1 MSINRLSARRTIPV
15 CDRRAAIQCWRG
27 PELVSAKVASF
38 HNTSLVSGVD
48 ESPFA
53 DIAITNSSRGESGFE
68 RILERSRAK
77 KQSYDEPSRT
87 REQSAEVLLPGASQK
102 APTLT
107 SPPAPDV
114 DSRATAERTKSE
126 GRLPDLSMGNAKGIQ
141 YIQIQEDTTN
151 DMQKLHSALESEFQS
166 LSRQTIEM
174 LSKPSQNQS
183 DILSA
188 LSQMNQWNEFL
199 SSVTAGLTSTSDFRR
214 TNPQYPPSQFMSNI
228 TYDSADIVNQLLFH
242 ILNGS
247 SLLPNEE
254 VRAYK
259 LAMKAWSGVYH
270 PQSGD
275 NCEEV
280 LERFGSKF
288 GGDMVH
294 MPTLD
299 DYKTILRAHYMST
312 SSGFTFTRN
321 KAFCPG
327 EKAMGVSNFVSS
339 LYAAGDNYLKPD
351 VEFYSLVIASVR
363 NTLLDWQ
370 GRRRLLEIKHEQL
383 EKDLAVDLM
392 DVLATLEDTLAED
405 LNSNSVD
412 VMRWRDVIRSYA
424 DALAVL
430 SNIDRGGNK
439 SLAVSTLTKLEDL
452 TSAHSD
458 KISESLTQSSFDA
471 AVHDGIK
478 RHIEEAYYSSMT
490 TGLNIARQ
498 SGYFS
503 GFDAS
508 VSNARAAE
516 DIFQRMNRRASVAG
530 DPLFPSPAFRHYQAL
545 IQCWCEC
552 LRGRYSDDSSNEAL
566 VELDELPHVRAHRLL
581 SELEKRHDDGQ
592 SVDGA
597 IYSDLMWAWSQL
609 SNWPGVYKQQKFM
622 FSVDGI
628 EDLLHRT
635 MGRYEEGKVHFHDRN
650 TVTKMFDMCFRYN
663 SQLQPRSREDLM
675 NRSLNLLGD
684 MEGWYQSSGGK
695 LAQPSDFTF
704 ALVLKSV
711 ANSGV
716 ESSSSIA
723 QSLLTKMQDFGQQ
736 PTQRHYLA
744 VMRAYSRLGPKGD
757 VKEPQKVE
765 EILRNV
771 IEQYQNNNDVKPT
784 TALYTACIAAYGG
797 SRKYNSVSKVM
808 ELFLELQILYKET
821 GDKDFMPDG
830 QLYGVV
836 IDAISQ
842 ARSNDDASLR
852 FAIKLL
858 DEMETRH
865 DAGELELGPNRFSYT
880 NILRAISRMKEPDID
895 FAEDLVRRME
905 DRSERMDYNGVRPDS
920 VTYTALIQVLSANG
934 QSVDRAVGWL
944 KEMERK
950 HRAGNEACKPNR
962 VTFTALINCWR
973 RSGKPEAGKEAERL
987 VERMEKEFE
996 EGDLDMKPDD
1006 FVYAS
1011 ACDAWARSKSPDKA
1025 ERTWGLYRRMK
1036 RHYRDG
1042 NLEAKPNNVVIGS
1055 IIKACGYTR
1064 GSEETKQ
1071 RALKVLLQCMKE
1083 LKTNKDLDAS
1093 PMIYR
1098 VLLNAVKALVADD
1111 SKRRPITGTIFETA
1125 CRDGK
1130 VDSSVLMALENAQP
1144 ELYLKLPHEAQ
1155 EKIIPSGWS
1164 RNITTAAN

>member
-1 MSINRLSARRTIPV
+1 MSASRLSSRRAIPV
-15 CDRRAAIQCWRG
+15 CARRAAIQCIQCWQWG
-27 PELVSAKVASF
+27 PELASAKLASF
-38 HNTSLVSGVD
+38 HSTSLVSGGD

-53 DIAITNSSRGESGFE
+53 DIAVANKSHGESGFE
-68 RILERSRAK
+68 GILERSRAN
-77 KQSYDEPSRT
+77 QSYGGTSRTT
-87 REQSAEVLLPGASQK
+87 REQSAELQSFGASRK

-107 SPPAPDV
+107 SPPASDV
-114 DSRATAERTKSE
+114 DSRATAGRTKRE
-126 GRLPDLSMGNAKGIQ
+126 GRLPDLSTGDAKGMQ

-166 LSRQTIEM
+166 LTRKTVEM
-174 LSKPSQNQS
+174 LSKPSRNQS
-183 DILSA
+183 DIDSA
-188 LSQMNQWNEFL
+188 LSQMDQWNAFL
-199 SSVTAGLTSTSDFRR
+199 SSVTAGLMSNSDFRR
-214 TNPQYPPSQFMSNI
+214 ANPQYPPSQFMSNI
-228 TYDSADIVNQLLFH
+228 TYDSADYVNQLLYH
-242 ILNGS
+242 ILSGS
-247 SLLPNEE
+247 SLLPDEE

-288 GGDMVH
+288 GGDMVR
-294 MPTLD
+294 MPTLE
-299 DYKTILRAHYMST
+299 DYKTILRAHHMST
-312 SSGFTFTRN
+312 SSGFTFIRN

-370 GRRRLLEIKHEQL
+370 GRRRMLEIKHEQL

-392 DVLATLEDTLAED
+392 DVLATLEGALAEE
-405 LNSNSVD
+405 LKSNSVD
-412 VMRWRDVIRSYA
+412 LRGWRDVLRSYA

-430 SNIDRGGNK
+430 SSIDRGGNE

-458 KISESLTQSSFDA
+458 KISESVTQSNLGA
-471 AVHDGIK
+471 TAHDDMK
-478 RHIEEAYYSSMT
+478 RYIEEAYYSSIA
-490 TGLNIARQ
+490 TGLNIARH
-498 SGYFS
+498 SGHFS

-508 VSNARAAE
+508 LSNALAAE
-516 DIFQRMNRRASVAG
+516 EIFQRMHRRAAADG
-530 DPLFPSPAFRHYQAL
+530 HPLFPTPAVRHYQAL

-552 LRGRYSDDSSNEAL
+552 LRGRYSDASSNEAL
-566 VELDELPHVRAHRLL
+566 LELDELPHMRAHRLL
-581 SELEKRHDDGQ
+581 RELEEKHDGGQ
-592 SVDGA
+592 SMDGTV
-597 IYSDLMWAWSQL
+597 YTDLLWAWSQL
-609 SNWPGVYKQQKFM
+609 GNWPGVYKQQRLM
-622 FSVDGI
+622 FAIDGI

-635 MGRYEEGKVHFHDRN
+635 MDRYEEGKVHFHDRN

-663 SQLQPRSREDLM
+663 AQLQPRSREELM
-675 NRSLNLLGD
+675 NRSLKLLED
-684 MEGWYQSSGGK
+684 MEGWYQRSGGE
-695 LAQPSDFTF
+695 LAQPSNFTY

-723 QSLLTKMQDFGQQ
+723 QSLLTKMQDFGHQ

-744 VMRAYSRLGPKGD
+744 VMRSYSRLGPKGD

-771 IEQYQNNNDVKPT
+771 VEQYQNNNDVKPT

-797 SRKYNSVSKVM
+797 SRKYNSVSKVT
-808 ELFLELQILYKET
+808 ELFLELQTLYKET

-842 ARSNDDASLR
+842 AKRNDDASLQ

-858 DEMETRH
+858 DEMETRY
-865 DAGELELGPNRFSYT
+865 DAGELELGPNRYSYT
-880 NILRAISRMKEPDID
+880 NLLRAISRMKVPDID
-895 FAEDLVRRME
+895 FAENLVRRME
-905 DRSERMDYNGVRPDS
+905 KRSERTDGEGVHPDS
-920 VTYTALIQVLSANG
+920 VTYTSLIQVLSVNG

-950 HRAGNEACKPNR
+950 HRAGNVACKPNR

-973 RSGKPEAGKEAERL
+973 RSGRPEAGKEAERL

-996 EGDLDMKPDD
+996 EGDLDMKPDS

-1036 RHYRDG
+1036 RHYKDG
-1042 NLEAKPNNVVIGS
+1042 NLEAKPNNIVVSLSKISPRSSARRGVYS
-1055 IIKACGYTR
+1055 QLFVTR
-1064 GSEETKQ
+1064 
-1071 RALKVLLQCMKE
+1071 
-1083 LKTNKDLDAS
+1083 LDQS
-1093 PMIYR
+1093 
-1098 VLLNAVKALVADD
+1098 
-1111 SKRRPITGTIFETA
+1111 
-1125 CRDGK
+1125 
-1130 VDSSVLMALENAQP
+1130 
-1144 ELYLKLPHEAQ
+1144 
-1155 EKIIPSGWS
+1155 
-1164 RNITTAAN
+1164 

>member
-1 MSINRLSARRTIPV
+1 MSINRFSARRAIPV
-15 CDRRAAIQCWRG
+15 CDRRAALQSLQL
-27 PELVSAKVASF
+27 ESAKVASF
-38 HNTSLVSGVD
+38 HSTSLVSSGE

-53 DIAITNSSRGESGFE
+53 NIARLNNRRGESGFE
-68 RILERSRAK
+68 EILERSRAK
-77 KQSYDEPSRT
+77 QSNADGPSRT
-87 REQSAEVLLPGASQK
+87 RQKSAASKK
-102 APTLT
+102 APTPLA

-114 DSRATAERTKSE
+114 DSRAKTKRTKSE
-126 GRLPDLSMGNAKGIQ
+126 GRVPDLSTGNAEGIH
-141 YIQIQEDTTN
+141 YIQIQEDTTD

-166 LSRQTIEM
+166 LSRKTIEL
-174 LSKPSQNQS
+174 LSEPIQNQS
-183 DILSA
+183 DIHSA
-188 LSQMNQWNEFL
+188 LSQMNQWNVSL
-199 SSVTAGLTSTSDFRR
+199 SSVTPGLMSISDFRR
-214 TNPQYPPSQFMSNI
+214 ANPQYPPSQFMSNL
-228 TYDSADIVNQLLFH
+228 TYDSADNVNQLLFH

-247 SLLPNEE
+247 SSLLAEEE

-294 MPTLD
+294 MPTLG
-299 DYKTILRAHYMST
+299 DYKTILRAHHMSS
-312 SSGFTFTRN
+312 SSGFTFNRT

-327 EKAMGVSNFVSS
+327 EKAMGVNNFVSS

-370 GRRRLLEIKHEQL
+370 GRRRLLDIKHEQL

-392 DVLATLEDTLAED
+392 DVLATLEDALAEE

-412 VMRWRDVIRSYA
+412 VWRWRDVIRSYA

-430 SNIDRGGNK
+430 SKIDRGGNEN
-439 SLAVSTLTKLEDL
+439 LAVSTLTKLEDL

-458 KISESLTQSSFDA
+458 KISESVTQSSLDTA
-471 AVHDGIK
+471 AAGFIRDVMK
-478 RHIEEAYYSSMT
+478 RHIEEAYNSSIT
-490 TGLNIARQ
+490 TGLNIARH

-516 DIFQRMNRRASVAG
+516 EIFQRMNQRASSVDD
-530 DPLFPSPAFRHYQAL
+530 DPLFPSPEFRHYQAL

-552 LRGRYSDDSSNEAL
+552 LRSRYSNDSSNEAL
-566 VELDELPHVRAHRLL
+566 VKLDELPHVRAHRLL
-581 SELEKRHDDGQ
+581 GELEKKHDDGQ
-592 SVDGA
+592 SMDGA
-597 IYSDLMWAWSQL
+597 IYTDLLWAWSQL
-609 SNWPGVYKQQKFM
+609 GNWPGVYKQQRLM
-622 FSVDGI
+622 FAVDGI
-628 EDLLHRT
+628 EDLLKRT
-635 MGRYEEGKVHFHDRN
+635 MDRHEEGKVHFHDRN

-663 SQLQPRSREDLM
+663 SQLQPRSREEM
-675 NRSLNLLGD
+675 MKRSLKLLGD
-684 MEGWYQSSGGK
+684 MEGWYQRSGGK
-695 LAQPSDFTF
+695 LAQPSNFTF
-704 ALVLKSV
+704 ALILKSV

-716 ESSSSIA
+716 ETSSSIA
-723 QSLLTKMQDFGQQ
+723 QSLLSKMQDFGQQ

-744 VMRAYSRLGPKGD
+744 VMRSYSRLGPKGN

-771 IEQYQNNNDVKPT
+771 VEQYQNNNNVKPS
-784 TALYTACIAAYGG
+784 TALYTACIAAFGG

-808 ELFLELQILYKET
+808 ELFLELQTLYKET

-842 ARSNDDASLR
+842 AKSNNDASLR
-852 FAIKLL
+852 FATKLL

-865 DAGELELGPNRFSYT
+865 DAGELELGPNRYSYT
-880 NILRAISRMKEPDID
+880 NILRAISRMKVPDID
-895 FAEDLVRRME
+895 LAEDLVRRMDE
-905 DRSERMDYNGVRPDS
+905 RSERMDYEGVRPDS
-920 VTYTALIQVLSANG
+920 VTYTTLIQVLSVDG
-934 QSVDRAVGWL
+934 KSVDRAVGWL

-950 HRAGNEACKPNR
+950 HRAGNDKCKPNR

-973 RSGKPEAGKEAERL
+973 RSGRPEAGKEAERL
-987 VERMEKEFE
+987 VERMEKQFE

-1025 ERTWGLYRRMK
+1025 ERTWALYRRMK
-1036 RHYRDG
+1036 KHYKDG
-1042 NLEAKPNNVVIGS
+1042 NLEAKPNIVVVS
-1055 IIKACGYTR
+1055 L
-1064 GSEETKQ
+1064 SEEPLVFSFSP
-1071 RALKVLLQCMKE
+1071 R
-1083 LKTNKDLDAS
+1083 DA
-1093 PMIYR
+1093 
-1098 VLLNAVKALVADD
+1098 
-1111 SKRRPITGTIFETA
+1111 
-1125 CRDGK
+1125 
-1130 VDSSVLMALENAQP
+1130 
-1144 ELYLKLPHEAQ
+1144 H
-1155 EKIIPSGWS
+1155 
-1164 RNITTAAN
+1164 